1 MKKYF
6 VSPTVF
12 NALVLKLL
20 PALDSILASWSYNAL
35 HHDENEKALLL
46 KRKTK
51 IECHITYN
59 PTTNLRTLFARH
71 ISVTNPLSQHLECIY
86 LPIFCSVLSD
96 WEFRIQERYSRLHKR
111 ELCSPSPRGV
121 RMCAHVINLPG

>member
-35 HHDENEKALLL
+35 HHDENEKALPF
-46 KRKTK
+46 KEEDK
-51 IECHITYN
+51 
-59 PTTNLRTLFARH
+59 
-71 ISVTNPLSQHLECIY
+71 
-86 LPIFCSVLSD
+86 D
-96 WEFRIQERYSRLHKR
+96 
-111 ELCSPSPRGV
+111 
-121 RMCAHVINLPG
+121 